1 MALPTQWTWVWVNSR
16 SWWWTGKPGVLQSMG
31 LQRVRHNWATEL
43 NQQSKFKSLIY
54 HLLALGPETSYFS
67 VTLCLIESN
76 NIKLIRPHQDFLH
89 FLNRTNSWVS
99 ISTRYVPWFIKTSSE
114 IWTVS
119 IKCFLQY
126 FIFCWGLHILTDLN
140 LSKLLCNQMINFK
153 VTLIIMRSIFRWP
166 VDANGMYVFLFIF
179 SLVVLTEL
187 LLKYILVQKISKKWL
202 QCKVYSAVEL
212 ITFLCEI
219 ETSNL
224 TFSIIMEWPF

>member
-1 MALPTQWTWVWVNSR
+1 
-16 SWWWTGKPGVLQSMG
+16 MG

-76 NIKLIRPHQDFLH
+76 NIKLIRPQQDFLH

-126 FIFCWGLHILTDLN
+126 FIFCWGLHILTSCIWL
-140 LSKLLCNQMINFK
+140 FK
-153 VTLIIMRSIFRWP
+153 VKLCALSCPTLCDPMDSSPPGSSVHGISQARIPEWVAISFSGIF
-166 VDANGMYVFLFIF
+166 
-179 SLVVLTEL
+179 LT
-187 LLKYILVQKISKKWL
+187 
-202 QCKVYSAVEL
+202 
-212 ITFLCEI
+212 
-219 ETSNL
+219 
-224 TFSIIMEWPF
+224 